1 MKRLLLPLALLA
13 LLLTRAAA
21 ADGVPVFQRG
31 LEAFQANGADALL
44 GTWYTTGDDADKI
57 AKLRDRLA
65 KLTARL
71 GPVVDTQVFKPYN
84 LGKHVQRLYG
94 VIYFEK
100 RPLWLRAEYYEIGGR
115 SGFLSL
121 DFSLN
126 ADDILPLAWAPP
138 TG

>member
-1 MKRLLLPLALLA
+1 MKRLLVLFC
-13 LLLTRAAA
+13 LLLVRHAWA

-44 GTWYTTGDDADKI
+44 STWYSSSDDADKI
-57 AKLRDRLA
+57 ARIRDRLT
-65 KLTARL
+65 KMTEHL

-94 VIYFEK
+94 VIYFER
-100 RPLWLRAEYYEIGGR
+100 RPLWLRAEYYSIGAR

-121 DFSLN
+121 EFSLV
-126 ADDILPLAWAPP
+126 ADDILPLAWA
-138 TG
+138 TANE